1 MELKT
6 TGTKAGVRY
15 ESLKAG
21 ETFVYPNSE
30 IVCIKYDHNRYLYC
44 RENDWLTSTLGNPKS
59 MVYVVKS
66 VLTISF

>member
-6 TGTKAGVRY
+6 TGTKAEVRY

-30 IVCIKYDHNRYLYC
+30 IVCIKYDHQRYLY
-44 RENDWLTSTLGNPKS
+44 RYKDHWLISMLGDSNK

-66 VLTISF
+66 TLTVHF